1 MYFVCFIFLRETLED
16 LNKNQKKLKKFE
28 LDVEKFQQD
37 LSKVFFK
44 FYVFRVYSYLIKLNK

>member
-37 LSKVFFK
+37 LSKVIHFLNFM
-44 FYVFRVYSYLIKLNK
+44 FLEFILI